1 MMTETGDKKADRG
14 TGLDLAAL
22 SRRFGLGEPSRGPAP
37 VEEWDPPFCGD
48 IDMSIDPDGRWFYRG
63 GAIGREAL
71 VRLFASILKREPDG
85 RFVLVT
91 PVEKCGI
98 RVDDVPFVAVEMRV
112 EGEGAEQRLMFRTNL
127 DDVVAAGPEH
137 PLRFSTDPR
146 DHGLKPYVLVRG
158 GLEARLSRPVLY
170 DLVALGDEA
179 PVDGEP
185 WFGVW
190 SGGRFWPIMPVAE
203 LGVAS

>member
-14 TGLDLAAL
+14 EGLDLAAL
-22 SRRFGLGEPSRGPAP
+22 SRRFGLAEPARGPAP
-37 VEEWDPPFCGD
+37 VDAWDPPFCGD
-48 IDMSIDPDGRWFYRG
+48 IDMTIDFDGRWFHCG
-63 GAIGREAL
+63 GPIGRPAM
-71 VRLFASILKREPDG
+71 VRLFASILRREPDG

-98 RVDDVPFVAVEMRV
+98 TVEDVPFVAVEMEV
-112 EGEGAEQRLMFRTNL
+112 DGDGIGQRLVFRTNL
-127 DDVVAAGPEH
+127 DDVVEAGPDH
-137 PLRFSTDPR
+137 PLRFTIDPQ
-146 DHGLKPYVLVRG
+146 DQGLKPYVLVRG

-190 SGGRFWPIMPVAE
+190 SGGCFWPIMPVAE
-203 LGVAS
+203 LGAAS